1 MRGADALRQMRRE
14 GYAPNLVIIDLEENW
29 LRSWAEWERLNP
41 TIAKLAPKPGEVASR
56 ADLRCVVGLSVFVT
70 GDDPAA
76 VHAWR
81 DACIAADAK
90 RVIAA
95 VTRCVN
101 PDAPAEFH
109 RFDTD
114 ELTDTSG
121 ALDSDAA
128 SAKIAQRRECTVVR
142 HG

>member
-1 MRGADALRQMRRE
+1 MTLT
-14 GYAPNLVIIDLEENW
+14 
-29 LRSWAEWERLNP
+29 RSQL
-41 TIAKLAPKPGEVASR
+41 
-56 ADLRCVVGLSVFVT
+56 ADLARRDLAALESPEGWLMAGLPRFARLF
-70 GDDPAA
+70 G
-76 VHAWR
+76 R

-128 SAKIAQRRECTVVR
+128 SAKIAQRRECTVPR